1 MNRRINGAVGV
12 EFHLQKGRAVYPFP
26 AVPKLAGNQLITVS
40 YCNANDMPLTPS
52 GKPVFRLASD
62 RLLLRITDG
71 SSQKADKYP
80 VADIEWKQFQLTF
93 NQHLDPEKSD
103 LVLTNFDNAELWDGT
118 SVYLIFWYG
127 TISDDFQ
134 VINPGILPLEIAIN
148 GNTTFFSGGI
158 HTENIKSVLL
168 MLSFPDFTP
177 SGHRG
182 IDRSY
187 ISDKFITLAGND
199 ENLFSKIPVCQF
211 YLAQRAGY
219 FYLNALSIDFDKS
232 YIETLSVENYKPES
246 LFFNLMYL

>member
-12 EFHLQKGRAVYPFP
+12 EFHLQKGQAVYQFP
-26 AVPKLAGNQLITVS
+26 AVPELAGKQLITVS
-40 YCNANDMPLTPS
+40 YCNANEIPLTPS
-52 GKPVFRLASD
+52 GMPVFPLASD
-62 RLLLRITDG
+62 RLELRI
-71 SSQKADKYP
+71 ADDKSKTPIHYP

-103 LVLTNFDNAELWDGT
+103 LILTDFDNAELWDET

-127 TISDDFQ
+127 TISYDFP
-134 VINPGILPLEIAIN
+134 VVNPGILPLEITIT
-148 GNTTFFSGGI
+148 GNKSYFSASTFA
-158 HTENIKSVLL
+158 ENKKSMLL

-177 SGHRG
+177 SGSEG
-182 IDRSY
+182 TDRSC
-187 ISDKFITLAGND
+187 ISDKFLTLAGND
-199 ENLFSKIPVCQF
+199 EILFSRIPVYQF
-211 YLAQRAGY
+211 CLAQNANF

>member
-26 AVPKLAGNQLITVS
+26 AVPELTGKQLITVS
-40 YCNANDMPLTPS
+40 YCNANEIPLTPS
-52 GKPVFRLASD
+52 GKPVFPLASD
-62 RLLLRITDG
+62 RLELRI
-71 SSQKADKYP
+71 ADDKSKTPIHYP

-103 LVLTNFDNAELWDGT
+103 LILTDFDNAELWEGT

-127 TISDDFQ
+127 TLSDDIQ
-134 VINPGILPLEIAIN
+134 VINPGILPLEITIA
-148 GNTTFFSGGI
+148 GNKSYFSASTFA
-158 HTENIKSVLL
+158 ENKKSMLL

-177 SGHRG
+177 SGSEG
-182 IDRSY
+182 TDRSC
-187 ISDKFITLAGND
+187 ISDKFLTLAGND
-199 ENLFSKIPVCQF
+199 EVLFSRIPVYQF

-219 FYLNALSIDFDKS
+219 IYLNALSIDFDKS